1 VALDS
6 IDGFEQIAVRP
17 TDPIGQP
24 NTAGAT
30 FQNTSNTYDCAIGG
44 LPFFFA
50 VNDKYPYKRE
60 TAQYRKQQI
69 DQQKE
74 PGEQTLTG
82 WWLRSQSSFHYGAGI
97 RYEEPVEGDTVNLR
111 FNKSAGVEVFN
122 LGRVD
127 LLPDTEQ
134 LYSSTGTGMI
144 VKGGND
150 GTNDFALIAD
160 GSTLTKVIQGSSPVT
175 VTWGGSGTILD
186 LALDGTNYYVAN
198 ATGIYEGPLT
208 LSSNGTSVFTHP
220 TSATG
225 TVTRVKMNWVKQR
238 LIAGVNN
245 YLFEITPI
253 TSFNVAN
260 TQLGAYTQNGMSY
273 TENVAIIGTTAVHN
287 FTIGSLVTVASVGS
301 PYNGTWQV
309 IDVPSPTSVAL
320 NIVSTVVA
328 FNPTASGTIVLAS
341 NNTTPIYAHT
351 NPAWKWTGICEGP
364 NAIYVSG
371 YNSDSSSVYR
381 LSLDTTGAVPL
392 LNKALTAADMPKGE
406 IILALGAYVGK
417 YMVFGTN
424 KGIRIG
430 TIDTSGFVSSGYV
443 TYGPFTVITQGY
455 DPSSGAYLTPSGT
468 DGYVYDLAFNDRYV
482 YCTVSNYIDN
492 GDGTYSSG
500 LIKLDLGKE
509 VATNQVAWAT
519 NLRSPLVSGAYLTAT
534 ATSAAVYGKTSRLMF
549 AVNGHGVYIQTDL
562 TNSHSSGALCSSG
575 YIQTGQIRYLTLE
588 DKHFKYIKARLTNP
602 ITGNIKVSSIDPT
615 GAINDL
621 LLITPDFDIT
631 QDIATGLENPLES
644 AGFRFTLYPTS
655 NTLSA
660 TTFNGYQLKVV
671 PAVAREREIGIPV
684 LMFDYDLDRYNMG
697 VGYDGRAKDTLFALE
712 AIESVGDVII
722 LQDFTSGETVQGV
735 IESLSFV
742 RMSPPDKRFSGF
754 GGVCMVQFRTVN
766 A

>member
-1 VALDS
+1 VATL
-6 IDGFEQIAVRP
+6 DGFEHIAERP
-17 TDPIGQP
+17 TDAIGVP
-24 NTAGAT
+24 LLSGST
-30 FQNTSNTYDCAIGG
+30 FVNTSNTYDCAIAG

-160 GSTLTKVIQGSSPVT
+160 GSTLTKVVQGGSPVT

-186 LALDGTNYYVAN
+186 LTLDGTNYYVAN
-198 ATGIYEGPLT
+198 ATGIYQGPLT
-208 LSSNGTSVFTHP
+208 LGTNGTSVFTHP

-225 TVTRVKMNWVKQR
+225 TVNRVKMNWVKQR

-253 TSFNVAN
+253 VSYNV
-260 TQLGAYTQNGMSY
+260 TTTVLGAYSQNGNSY
-273 TENVAIIGTTAVHN
+273 TGNVAIIGTGPVAHN

-301 PYNGTWQV
+301 PYNGTWEV
-309 IDVPSPTSVAL
+309 IDVPTPTSVAL
-320 NIVSTVVA
+320 NIQNTNVA
-328 FNPTASGTIVLAS
+328 PNNSASGTIVLAS
-341 NNTTPIYAHT
+341 NNTTPIYAHV

-443 TYGPFTVITQGY
+443 TYGPFTTITQGY
-455 DPSSGAYLTPSGT
+455 DPASGTYLTPSGT
-468 DGYVYDLAFNDRYV
+468 DGYVYDIAFNDRYA

-492 GDGTYSSG
+492 GDGTKSSG

-509 VATNQVAWAT
+509 VATNQVAYAT
-519 NLRSPLVSGAYLTAT
+519 NLRSPLVSNAYLNST
-534 ATSAAVYGKTSRLMF
+534 ATSVAVYGKTSRLMF
-549 AVNGHGVYIQTDL
+549 AINGHGVYIQTDP
-562 TNSHSSGALCSSG
+562 TNTHSSGALCASG

-588 DKHFKYIKARLTNP
+588 DKHFKLIKPRVTAP
-602 ITGNIKVSSIDPT
+602 VTGNIKISTVDP
-615 GAINDL
+615 ALNINDIYVL
-621 LLITPDFDIT
+621 TSTSDLT
-631 QDIATGLENPLES
+631 QDIATGLSSPIES
-644 AGFRFTLYPTS
+644 VGFRFTLYPTS
-655 NTLSA
+655 NTLSS
-660 TTFNGYQLKVV
+660 TTLNGYQLKSL
-671 PAVAREREIGIPV
+671 PAVAREREIGVPILV
-684 LMFDYDLDRYNMG
+684 FDFDMDRYNMTT
-697 VGYDGRAKDTLFALE
+697 GYEGYAFERLAALE
-712 AIESVGDVII
+712 SIESNGDVVI
-722 LQDFTSGETVQGV
+722 LQDFTTNEQVQGV

-754 GGVCMVQFRTVN
+754 GGVCMIQFRTVN
-766 A
+766 S